1 MGERYFE
8 DFQAGDVFESRGV
21 TISEA
26 QILDFALTY
35 DPQPFHIDRHA
46 AEQSTYGG
54 LIASG
59 FQTLALGFR
68 MFYQENVI
76 NACSIGSPGM
86 DELRWLKPVRPGD
99 TLRSTV
105 EVLATRPSRS
115 KPDRGSADIGFTIK
129 NQHGEPVM
137 TFRTTMILLRRP
149 GRGDRHGG
157 D

>member
-8 DFQAGDVFESRGV
+8 DFKAGDLFESRGV
-21 TISEA
+21 TITES

-46 AEQSTYGG
+46 AEASPYGG

-86 DELRWLKPVRPGD
+86 EELRWPKPVRAGD
-99 TLRSTV
+99 TLHSV
-105 EVLATRPSRS
+105 AEVLATRPSRS
-115 KPDRGSADIGFTIK
+115 KPDRGSMEVAFTIK
-129 NQHGEPVM
+129 NQNGEAVM
-137 TFRTTMILLRRP
+137 TFRTTMILLKRP
-149 GRGDRHGG
+149 DGG